1 MFLAKINK
9 TIRITAYIHTQK
21 PVSVA
26 EARAVLDAEA
36 KTVTE
41 QVVIGHSMGVP
52 WSGKKS

>member
-52 WSGKKS
+52 WSGKKT